1 VTVATLEELFTVPEH
16 PAAQWGERYGYYEE
30 TVHGRRMYVTKD
42 DNARA
47 IVGPKRHRAR
57 GFMALGRK
65 RRRTEAQPNPGAL
78 ERTITPYDVHSEIR
92 QTMARTAQQLQQS
105 MDTVDF
111 SKIRDCFSFPAPP
124 PPQKKVGMF
133 KRVRN
138 WFTERFYDE
147 EWHKGA
153 QRLAMTVLLWAFTLT
168 AIAVFVKGALWL
180 VTL

>member
-1 VTVATLEELFTVPEH
+1 MTVATLEEMFTVPEH
-16 PAAQWGERYGYYEE
+16 PAAEWGERYGYYEE

-57 GFMALGRK
+57 GVLALGRK
-65 RRRTEAQPNPGAL
+65 RRRTAAQPNPGAL
-78 ERTITPYDVHSEIR
+78 ERTITLEDVRTEVGR
-92 QTMARTAQQLQQS
+92 TLARTAQQLEES
-105 MDTVDF
+105 MTTVDF
-111 SKIRDCFSFPAPP
+111 SKIAGVFTYPTPP
-124 PPQKKVGMF
+124 TPQKKVGMF

-168 AIAVFVKGALWL
+168 AITVFVKGALWL